1 MEGVPVTARCHPES
15 PTFETQSEHDVWE
28 QLRREL
34 DEDAVLLANARLT
47 NDKGDHEIDL
57 VVMLPG
63 VGIVCVEVKG
73 GSVSLDADG
82 HWTVTAKEGT
92 RRSDPVEQARRGKYE
107 LRRYIERHPSWGRG
121 QVRWAHT
128 VVTPY
133 TRLGPDF
140 QTPELP
146 RWAIHGKEDMPHLVG
161 RLRDAAHR
169 QENNRR
175 APTADDVDRALEIW
189 TTRST
194 IAPSVVSEAQE
205 REALADRLTQEQAM
219 LLKVTRLLHRVEV
232 RGGAGSGK
240 TVLAL
245 TQAKD
250 LTRGSAEEGRAS
262 QRVALIC
269 YSLGL
274 ASALKRAVGAA
285 PRKHRPAFV
294 GTFHELG
301 MTWGA
306 PEGDRTDSS
315 FWEEELPALMA
326 GLAQE
331 LPGGQKFDAIVVDE
345 AQDFA
350 ESWWKPLLTALRDP
364 EEGGLYVYSDENQ
377 RLFPRFGR
385 PPIQLVPLV
394 LDHNLRN
401 TKEIAGAFLPLAPM
415 RMKLMGSHGPEVTF
429 VPTAAED
436 VMDAADDQVE
446 ALLDEGWEPQHVA
459 LLTTGHRHPQ
469 QKELQE
475 RRGQDGYWESF
486 WEADDVFYGT
496 VLGCKGLER
505 QAVVLCV
512 NSRDERDRAR
522 ERLYVGMSRA
532 TDRLVVVG
540 DPEVIRE
547 MGGPE
552 VARKLGV

>member
-1 MEGVPVTARCHPES
+1 MTARCYPES
-15 PTFETQSEHDVWE
+15 PTFQTGSEQHVWE

-34 DEDAVLLANARLT
+34 DDDAVLLANVRLT
-47 NDKGDHEIDL
+47 NERGDHELDL
-57 VVMLPG
+57 VVLLPDAG
-63 VGIVCVEVKG
+63 FVCVEVKG
-73 GSVSLDADG
+73 GQVSLDADG
-82 HWTVTAKEGT
+82 TWTVAATEGV

-107 LRRYIERHPSWGRG
+107 LRRYIEENPSWGRG
-121 QVRWAHT
+121 PVRWAHT

-133 TRLGPDF
+133 TRVGPDF

-146 RWAIHGKEDMPHLVG
+146 RWAIHGHEDMPHLAG
-161 RLRDAAHR
+161 RLRDLANR

-175 APTADDVDRALEIW
+175 APTADDVDRVLELW
-189 TTRST
+189 TSRST
-194 IAPSVVSEAQE
+194 ITATVVSEADE

-250 LTRGSAEEGRAS
+250 LTRGSASEGRRS

-269 YSLGL
+269 YSIGL
-274 ASALKRAVGAA
+274 ASYLKREVEAA
-285 PRKHRPAFV
+285 PRRHRPAFV

-301 MTWGA
+301 MQWGA
-306 PEGDRTDSS
+306 PEGDRTDSA
-315 FWEEELPALMA
+315 FWEEELPALMG

-331 LPGGQKFDAIVVDE
+331 LSDGHRFDAIVVDE

-350 ESWWKPLLTALRDP
+350 ESWWQPLLAALRDP

-401 TKEIAGAFLPLAPM
+401 TKEIAEAFLPLAPM
-415 RMKLMGSHGPEVTF
+415 RMKLMGGNGPEVTF
-429 VPTAAED
+429 VPASGDA
-436 VMDAADDQVE
+436 VLDAADDQVDG
-446 ALLDEGWEPQHVA
+446 LLDEGWDPEHVA
-459 LLTTGHRHPQ
+459 LLTTGPRHPQ
-469 QKELQE
+469 QRELQE
-475 RRGQDGYWESF
+475 TRGQQGYWESF
-486 WEADDVFYGT
+486 WDAEDVFYGT

-505 QAVVLCV
+505 RAVVLCV
-512 NSRDERDRAR
+512 NSLAERDRAR

-540 DPEVIRE
+540 DPEVIRQ

-552 VARKLGV
+552 VARRLGL